1 MNASR
6 IEAKTQ
12 FFGAFTS
19 SFDAPS
25 PNATRELYDVHGL
38 QISFEQAGGLS
49 TPDVRTTLLTL
60 ITGLA
65 LMSAPRP

>member
-38 QISFEQAGGLS
+38 QISFEQAG
-49 TPDVRTTLLTL
+49 TAP
-60 ITGLA
+60 
-65 LMSAPRP
+65 LMATVPEGQSI